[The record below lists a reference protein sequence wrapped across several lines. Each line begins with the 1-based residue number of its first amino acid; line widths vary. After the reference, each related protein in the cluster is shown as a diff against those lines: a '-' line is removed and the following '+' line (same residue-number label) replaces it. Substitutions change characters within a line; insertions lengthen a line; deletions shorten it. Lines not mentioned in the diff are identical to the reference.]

1 MLGGRPRALL
11 LETAPWGGPEVRA
24 GAALEAPALE
34 VPGAAEVLM
43 AASALEAAEKRDPGE
58 GALAALPGVAS
69 SSGLHAER
77 LAAAA
82 ALAVGARLV
91 ALDRPKATTLRRLLH
106 LAPVSDLDR
115 AFGAR
120 VRRSYR
126 ELLADLGAAG
136 GGPPVGWGGE
146 AWSAGEGS
154 FEGPLGDPYEAVLM
168 RERER
173 VMAAVIRAEEG
184 AGEGGVC
191 ALVGEDHLPGLE
203 GLLSERAEP
212 LAAVTDILEDP
223 PAPPSGELAGEAYAV
238 KRGVLEGLLIQTSQ
252 SMLGVAEWAL
262 EPAAPEFEDVRGLVA
277 LIYGH
282 HRMTLATCPPGLLA
296 EVSGERKG
304 AAFWQELEAFRQ
316 ARPLNGGGGY
326 SDAVVDQ
333 IVASAIED
341 LPSVVQGLRAP

>member
-1 MLGGRPRALL
+1 
-11 LETAPWGGPEVRA
+11 VRA
-24 GAALEAPALE
+24 GAALAAPALE

-43 AASALEAAEKRDPGE
+43 AAGALEAAEKRDPGK

-69 SSGLHAER
+69 SSGLHEER

-106 LAPVSDLDR
+106 LAPVRDLDR

-126 ELLADLGAAG
+126 ELLSALGAAG
-136 GGPPVGWGGE
+136 GGEAPAAPGGE
-146 AWSAGEGS
+146 AWPAGEGGG
-154 FEGPLGDPYEAVLM
+154 FEGPLGDPYDAVLM

-203 GLLSERAEP
+203 SLLSERDEAFNPFEP
-212 LAAVTDILEDP
+212 LATVADLLEDP
-223 PAPPSGELAGEAYAV
+223 PAPSDGELAGEAYAV
-238 KRGVLEGLLIQTSQ
+238 KRGVLEGLLVQTSQ
-252 SMLGVAEWAL
+252 SMVGVAEWAL

-282 HRMTLATCPPGLLA
+282 HRMTLAACPPDLLA
-296 EVSGERKG
+296 EVSGEREG
-304 AAFWQELEAFRQ
+304 TGFWQDLEAFRQ
-316 ARPLNGGGGY
+316 ARPVNGGGGY
-326 SDAVVDQ
+326 SDPVVDQ
-333 IVASAIED
+333 IVAGAIED
-341 LPSVVQGLRAP
+341 LPSVVQGLRVSS